1 MRRQT
6 LLPGR
11 PYSGGMRSI
20 VGRVLLATSFLAVL
34 AARPAMADKFVPLPD
49 LGGKGENLEIRV
61 VRYDGSTN
69 GKMVVDVRNS
79 GKASTRFVAEGI
91 YFIPAGDPEKAPQR
105 LGAAGPFTVVGGGK
119 PSSLQELVLQP
130 NETRQ
135 IQLDVFCIDSHRG
148 SPNSS
153 TRFSVAGKR
162 MPKELRQTIASDAA
176 KIIRRNKGDVAKS
189 KDEIQSTTWQARDRK
204 WIKLEG
210 ERKQEKSAPPSQSI
224 DQVQQQRRSR

>member
-1 MRRQT
+1 M
-6 LLPGR
+6 G
-11 PYSGGMRSI
+11 SI
-20 VGRVLLATSFLAVL
+20 LGRVLLVTSFLAGL
-34 AARPAMADKFVPLPD
+34 AAPAMADKFVPLPD
-49 LGGKGENLEIRV
+49 LGGKGEDLQIRV

-69 GKMVVDVRNS
+69 GKMVVDVRNA
-79 GKASTRFVAEGI
+79 GKTGTRFVAEGI

-105 LGAAGPFTVVGGGK
+105 LGAAGPFTVVGRAAE

-130 NETRQ
+130 GETRQ
-135 IQLDVFCIDSHRG
+135 LQLDVFCIDSHRG
-148 SPNSS
+148 SPSSS

-162 MPKELRQTIASDAA
+162 MPRELRQTIATDTA

-210 ERKQEKSAPPSQSI
+210 ERKQEKTAPHSQSN

>member
-1 MRRQT
+1 
-6 LLPGR
+6 
-11 PYSGGMRSI
+11 MRSI

-34 AARPAMADKFVPLPD
+34 AARPATADKFVPLPD
-49 LGGKGENLEIRV
+49 LGGKGEDLQIRV

-69 GKMVVDVRNS
+69 GKMVVDVRNT
-79 GKASTRFVAEGI
+79 GKIGTRFVAEGI

-105 LGAAGPFTVVGGGK
+105 LGAAGPFTVVGRGTA
-119 PSSLQELVLQP
+119 SSLQELVLQP
-130 NETRQ
+130 GETRQ
-135 IQLDVFCIDSHRG
+135 LQLDVFCIDSHRG
-148 SPNSS
+148 SPSSS

-162 MPKELRQTIASDAA
+162 MPKELRQTIATDAQ

-210 ERKQEKSAPPSQSI
+210 ERKQEKAAPQSRSN
-224 DQVQQQRRSR
+224 DQVQQQRSR